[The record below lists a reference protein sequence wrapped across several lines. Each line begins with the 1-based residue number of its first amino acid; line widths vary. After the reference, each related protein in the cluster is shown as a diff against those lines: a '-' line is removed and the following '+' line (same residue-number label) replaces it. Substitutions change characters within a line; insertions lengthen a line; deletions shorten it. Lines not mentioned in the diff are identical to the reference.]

1 MIFIKDC
8 MDSQSRI
15 CSAALQKRSILIERF
30 TNEPKLNDV
39 ISTLDKATFFF
50 ESAYDRLNLDG
61 VVGFRLLQ
69 AQLEDAAK
77 RWSLSGPEAG
87 SQLKK
92 VDDLVRRLDFTS
104 VKAIKAMKV
113 NDPMYFNAFQQVLHI
128 DFWTLKPGWTQT
140 DTRLVYPEVR
150 VSECFEEDISDRCL
164 TQLLGT
170 WEDNGTPCLE
180 TETCRRLMTALN
192 CPDYSLS
199 HQLLYFIVAEY
210 KRCSNIVGAQHMD
223 SKASLIVQ
231 GYKKIFCSNM
241 MQRNLEIENND
252 FPYSQRDLFLENVML
267 CGQAGFSDFYK
278 ARWLEP
284 ILTWQ
289 WLAGC
294 FGKPDESEY
303 SPMEERYVLT
313 EHKRVKRREMQ
324 LKEGCSD
331 HMTGVAVGALG
342 GYLRFYGP
350 SQNIAESPEI

>member
-252 FPYSQRDLFLENVML
+252 FPYSQRDLFLEN
-267 CGQAGFSDFYK
+267 
-278 ARWLEP
+278 
-284 ILTWQ
+284 
-289 WLAGC
+289 
-294 FGKPDESEY
+294 
-303 SPMEERYVLT
+303 
-313 EHKRVKRREMQ
+313 
-324 LKEGCSD
+324 EGCSD